1 MTRQGLILLAIAGAL
16 GVIVGFGGTVAVG
29 AMFDGESERSADL
42 AELTLPTERRAVRDV
57 ATLDCQHAVL
67 PHVVDSISETP
78 GRGVDSPIMV
88 LGGDTP
94 EFRIYQQLTK
104 EYIGR
109 AFREGVANVM
119 PELIAD
125 LERLCKNALAAGSSN
140 TSSPSTEDAPTPR
153 VKEAPTACPR
163 PEDPFPEGCELTS
176 SIASSIVE
184 GMGEAGFESFGFD
197 FDPDD
202 PAAVQ
207 SCGFPEPAVPG
218 EEISCQYQLPD
229 GRMIIVTGRITEN
242 EWFELLNVEE
252 SGSPAG

>member
-16 GVIVGFGGTVAVG
+16 GVIAGFGGTVAVG
-29 AMFDGESERSADL
+29 AMFDGEPERGADL
-42 AELTLPTERRAVRDV
+42 AELALPTERLAVRDV
-57 ATLDCQHAVL
+57 VTLDCQQAVL
-67 PHVVDSISETP
+67 PHVVDSISESP

-104 EYIGR
+104 DYIGR
-109 AFREGVANVM
+109 AYREGVATVM
-119 PELIAD
+119 PELIRD
-125 LERLCKNALAAGSSN
+125 LDQLCKDALTAGSSN
-140 TSSPSTEDAPTPR
+140 QASPSTGNAPTR
-153 VKEAPTACPR
+153 VKEAPTACPH

-176 SIASSIVE
+176 SVASSIVE